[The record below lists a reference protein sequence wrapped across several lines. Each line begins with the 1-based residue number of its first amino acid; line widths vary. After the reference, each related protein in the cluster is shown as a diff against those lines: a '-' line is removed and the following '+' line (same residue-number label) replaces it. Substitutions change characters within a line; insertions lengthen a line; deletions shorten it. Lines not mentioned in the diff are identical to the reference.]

1 MQRINQ
7 KGFTLIELLVVIAV
21 IGALAAV
28 ILFAINPVENMRK
41 SRDARRQQD
50 LANIRKA
57 LDIAIADGATGILP
71 LAACPFNNSCKSTSD
86 QTQNA
91 DGTGWMPVNLQRYFP
106 VLPLD
111 PKNGDAGTINSS
123 GNPITPYYYFASDGQ
138 SYRLAAYLESAAN
151 TGKTSQDGGTESDML
166 EVGNEL
172 TTDITTP

>member
-1 MQRINQ
+1 MLRINQ

-21 IGALAAV
+21 IGAVAAV

-57 LDIAIADGATGILP
+57 LDIAIA
-71 LAACPFNNSCKSTSD
+71 KSTSD
-86 QTQNA
+86 HTQSA
-91 DGTGWMPVNLQRYFP
+91 DGTGWMPVNLQRYLP

-111 PKNGDAGTINSS
+111 PKNGDIGIMNSS
-123 GNPITPYYYFASDGQ
+123 GNTITPYYYFASDGQ
-138 SYRLAAYLESAAN
+138 SYRLASYLESAAN
-151 TGKTSQDGGTESDML
+151 TGKTSQDGGAESDML